1 MRAAACGKPHI
12 EMTDDLD
19 RSQTFDLPEG
29 YQLLPWH
36 RGFGRQIG
44 PLFERRGEDGTTRAF
59 RVEEHHTNGMMNA
72 HGGMLMTFADM
83 AWGAAVESD
92 EDSWWV
98 TIRLLCD
105 FLSGAKH
112 GEFVEGKAN
121 IVAEENNLFTVEG
134 RIWTG
139 ERTLLTGSGIFKV
152 IERRG

>member
-1 MRAAACGKPHI
+1 
-12 EMTDDLD
+12 MTDDLD

-36 RGFGRQIG
+36 RGFGRQVG
-44 PLFERRGEDGTTRAF
+44 PLFEKRGPEGVTRAF

-83 AWGAAVESD
+83 AWGAAVEKD

-112 GEFVEGKAN
+112 GEFVEGNAR
-121 IVAEENNLFTVEG
+121 IVTVENNLYTVEG

-139 ERTLLTGSGIFKV
+139 DRTLLTGTGIFKV

>member
-1 MRAAACGKPHI
+1 MS
-12 EMTDDLD
+12 DDLT
-19 RSQTFDLPEG
+19 RNQTFETPEG
-29 YQLLPWH
+29 YSILPWH

-44 PLFERRGEDGTTRAF
+44 PLFEKRDETGVYRAF
-59 RVEEHHTNGMMNA
+59 RVEEYHTNGMMNA
-72 HGGMLMTFADM
+72 HGGMVMTFADM
-83 AWGAAVESD
+83 AWGAAVEND

-112 GEFVEGKAN
+112 GEFVEGNAR
-121 IVAEENNLFTVEG
+121 IVTVENNLYTVEG

-139 ERTLLTGSGIFKV
+139 DRTLLTGTGIFKV